1 MPSEDH
7 VLSALAAVVGSRD
20 EFHSAVVRAVE
31 EVRGLLS
38 TYRASKDDGAGALA
52 VELGQFASDYI
63 DPARL
68 SAVLATTDDVNPE
81 IASRIE
87 KAFEILTDL
96 EQRGDELHRVAVE
109 SGGNLRDAVA
119 GGLAR
124 AGRAFGAA
132 RTVET
137 ALRGQE
143 NPGFTGDS
151 AEGFPVK
158 LWNRAEH
165 DIAPPLVVE
174 VEGKDLAVG
183 GLSEF
188 LDGTQKIVL
197 AVDEPAPPAAL
208 VRLITP
214 GVMVIQTDDP
224 ADLARLGETDGPGI
238 AALLPEGC
246 ARFVHDPSAG
256 ATLDERLEVT
266 SLPEEEPTRP
276 IGRLTAFQQAEEL
289 RHLRDLAGAMTE
301 EKVVP
306 EPAVPATPP
315 DRLAAFL
322 LHQADLSGL

>member
-7 VLSALAAVVGSRD
+7 VLSALEAVTGARD

-31 EVRGLLS
+31 EVRGILRS
-38 TYRASKDDGAGALA
+38 HGASADDGIDRLA
-52 VELGQFASDYI
+52 TELGQCASDLI
-63 DPARL
+63 DPGRFA
-68 SAVLATTDDVNPE
+68 AVLETSDGVNPE
-81 IASRIE
+81 TLSRID
-87 KAFEILTDL
+87 KAYEILVEL
-96 EQRGDELHRVAVE
+96 ESRGDELFRVAVE

-137 ALRGQE
+137 AMRGQE
-143 NPGFTGDS
+143 NPGFTGAT

-165 DIAPPLVVE
+165 QIAPPLVVE
-174 VEGKDLAVG
+174 VSGEDLAVG

-188 LDGTQKIVL
+188 LDGGQKIVL
-197 AVDEPAPPAAL
+197 VVEGPAPPAAL

-214 GVMVIQTDDP
+214 GVMVVQTEDP
-224 ADLARLGETDGPGI
+224 ADLKVLNGVEGPAI
-238 AALLPEGC
+238 AALLPEGA
-246 ARFVHDPSAG
+246 ARFVHDPSKG
-256 ATLDERLEVT
+256 STLAARLLVD
-266 SLPEEEPTRP
+266 SVPDKEPARP

-289 RHLRDLAGAMTE
+289 RHLRDLVPATGADKE
-301 EKVVP
+301 AA
-306 EPAVPATPP
+306 EPVVPATPP